1 MLLLTLAGQ
10 LLVSIVNVGQGVSQL
25 RTSKGFEV
33 LVDGPPRCP
42 SPAVG
47 LLSLLIAYKDRLKI
61 LNVPP

>member
-10 LLVSIVNVGQGVSQL
+10 LLVNIVNVGQGVSQL

-47 LLSLLIAYKDRLKI
+47 WLSLLDPI
-61 LNVPP
+61 P